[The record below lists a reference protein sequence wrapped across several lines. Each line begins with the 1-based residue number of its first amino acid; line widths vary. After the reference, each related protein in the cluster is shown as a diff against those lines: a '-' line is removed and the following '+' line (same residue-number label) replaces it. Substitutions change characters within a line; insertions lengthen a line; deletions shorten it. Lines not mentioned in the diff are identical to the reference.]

1 MLMCKVAVT
10 MPESRGWGEKK
21 EKKDLKNSIEVKKNE
36 MSSQVLLKQF

>member
-1 MLMCKVAVT
+1 MCKVAVT

-21 EKKDLKNSIEVKKNE
+21 KKKDLKNSIEVKKNE